1 MKISIIH
8 PTRGRK
14 QMAFETA
21 TKWVDRCDN
30 KTNVEYLFS
39 VDTTDLDY
47 WGGDDFK
54 QLFWSRGY
62 LLGCWKALRND
73 NKSAIEAI
81 NNAAKVAT
89 GDLIV
94 VVSDDFDCPEHW
106 DTLLLNALKGREDF
120 LVKTQDGIQKTL
132 ITLPIMDRK
141 YYERFCYV
149 YEPGYYHMFS
159 DQEMT
164 AVGHMLGKVID
175 LPLVFPH
182 NHYSVG
188 GMKKDAINA
197 KNDATWIQG
206 QNYFDERLKSNFGLS
221 SEQIVKPYSDIKWR

>member
-1 MKISIIH
+1 MKISVIH
-8 PTRGRK
+8 PSRGREN
-14 QMAFETA
+14 MAFKTYA
-21 TKWVDRCDN
+21 NWLAKADN
-30 KTNVEYLFS
+30 EIEYILS
-39 VDTTDLDY
+39 VDN
-47 WGGDDFK
+47 DDEINYELWFT
-54 QLFWSRGY
+54 QCSV
-62 LLGCWKALRND
+62 LRNS

-81 NNAAKVAT
+81 NNAAKVTT
-89 GDLIV
+89 GDLIM
-94 VVSDDFDCPEHW
+94 VVSDDFDAPEHW

-141 YYERFCYV
+141 YYERFGYV

-175 LPLVFPH
+175 LPIVFPH

-188 GMKKDAINA
+188 GMQKDAINL
-197 KNDATWIQG
+197 KNDSTWVQG
-206 QNYFDERLKSNFGLS
+206 EMLFHERLKLNFELS
-221 SEQIVKPYSDIKWR
+221 PEQIVKPYSAIVWR